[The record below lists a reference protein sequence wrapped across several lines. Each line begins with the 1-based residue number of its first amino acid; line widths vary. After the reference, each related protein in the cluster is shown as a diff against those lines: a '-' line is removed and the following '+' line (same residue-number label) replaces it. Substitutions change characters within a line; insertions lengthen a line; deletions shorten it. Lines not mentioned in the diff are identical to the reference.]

1 MINSDN
7 INFIVGNKN
16 FKKEAHEPF
25 NNTICNFLDQLS
37 IYLSKSKIS
46 KDYSDVKTFAFFCR
60 KKKYSKFKNKIFK
73 LTK

>member
-46 KDYSDVKTFAFFCR
+46 HPISESGTPEVKR
-60 KKKYSKFKNKIFK
+60 
-73 LTK
+73 

>member
-37 IYLSKSKIS
+37 IYLSKSTFLINLSMKC
-46 KDYSDVKTFAFFCR
+46 SDCDESFIIYFNGII
-60 KKKYSKFKNKIFK
+60 Y
-73 LTK
+73 LH